1 MESLAFMTILSRY
14 DAHLVSLSG
23 KKGTGED
30 WQGQS
35 AQEGT
40 ELTMTTKLSDLMAGL
55 SEEDLKDV
63 RKRSRVHLKAMEDA
77 RRLDE
82 IRRAANKKQGD
93 IAMAM
98 GIGQNAVS
106 QLEKRRDM
114 QLSTLNRYVESVGFR
129 LELSVVAPS
138 GDRIALKKFKPP
150 GTSRMLRRQVSLEL
164 RPRPW
169 WRRL

>member
-1 MESLAFMTILSRY
+1 
-14 DAHLVSLSG
+14 
-23 KKGTGED
+23 
-30 WQGQS
+30 
-35 AQEGT
+35 
-40 ELTMTTKLSDLMAGL
+40 MTTKLSDLMAGL
-55 SEEDLKDV
+55 SEEDLKEV

-82 IRRAANKKQGD
+82 IRRAANKRQGD

-138 GDRIALKKFKPP
+138 GERIALKKFKPWDGP
-150 GTSRMLRRQVSLEL
+150 QAAKASKSRTEAKAVVATAVK
-164 RPRPW
+164 RPIGSKPRTTH
-169 WRRL
+169 RKKAVASA